1 MKNLEEKENNKTKN
15 KNKRAEEIA
24 KIMVENMKANMKNP
38 NFLIEKEERLQKAAH
53 KVIKRR
59 KEREK
64 SED

>member
-1 MKNLEEKENNKTKN
+1 VKNLEEKENNKTKN